1 MDDVA
6 GVLDAAASESAAL
19 FGVSDGEALCLRFA
33 ATCLERVRSVLTFG
47 AWARRTRAADYPWTA
62 TQEQRETRYQDILD
76 TWGTTTGLGTIFPS
90 LIGDPSFEEWMGIY
104 SRAAASPA
112 AAVAL
117 LRMNSEVD
125 IRPILGTVRVPSLIM
140 NRLED
145 TDVKGDEARYIASQI
160 PRATL
165 KLFAGADHVPW
176 AGRTDDILGEVE
188 QFLTAARHAVDD
200 RILAT
205 ALSTGIAASTELP
218 TRLGDRHGRDML

>member
-6 GVLDAAASESAAL
+6 GVLDAAASDIAAL
-19 FGVSDGEALCLRFA
+19 FGVWDGGALCLLFA
-33 ATCLERVRSVLTFG
+33 ATRPERARSVLTFG

-62 TQEQRETRYQDILD
+62 TQEQRETRCQDILD

-145 TDVKGDEARYIASQI
+145 TDVKVDEARYIASQI

-165 KLFAGADHVPW
+165 KLFAGAAHVPCP
-176 AGRTDDILGEVE
+176 GRTNDILGEVAE
-188 QFLTAARHAVDD
+188 FLTAPPHAVHHPTP
-200 RILAT
+200 AT
-205 ALSTGIAASTELP
+205 TLS
-218 TRLGDRHGRDML
+218 HH